1 MSLINDAIKQA
12 NKANKDRA
20 SATPAPGTPPTA
32 GMQTAELRS
41 TPATGGSMTGMF
53 LIAGIVLFVLLGG
66 SLLFLGMRSS
76 VVDESEA
83 VSKAPSPAVAATPPA
98 NQITLAPEPAAA
110 SQPAPTTISKP
121 PTQSPSTP
129 PTLTTPPAT
138 AAPQATQATAT
149 APAPEVPAK
158 PAGPRPFPELK
169 LQGIYF
175 RIKDPSVMINGK
187 TLMIGDLVADV
198 TVLKI
203 ERKDVTVELDG
214 QQKVLRLQ

>member
-98 NQITLAPEPAAA
+98 TWMR
-110 SQPAPTTISKP
+110 
-121 PTQSPSTP
+121 
-129 PTLTTPPAT
+129 PAT
-138 AAPQATQATAT
+138 
-149 APAPEVPAK
+149 
-158 PAGPRPFPELK
+158 
-169 LQGIYF
+169 
-175 RIKDPSVMINGK
+175 
-187 TLMIGDLVADV
+187 
-198 TVLKI
+198 
-203 ERKDVTVELDG
+203 
-214 QQKVLRLQ
+214 